1 MSIRKKLILMGICVI
16 IILVILTVNVI
27 RRITS
32 EEKTNTGET
41 TVKENVIT
49 RAEAF
54 RLLSYLEY
62 DKAGREGLSEGIT
75 YADTAMSGWYDS
87 YVNAVWKMGLI
98 EGNVTITPK
107 EALTYGYCKE
117 MLDKLIM
124 AEPGFQGIYAGL
136 TFDFINSEED
146 MLIGEFL
153 EVYEAA
159 LKLLPQEKAV
169 IKEETLFVLARE
181 ISEDGKDRIVTD
193 LGRYYYDN
201 CKDYSGFLMQ
211 PDTDGNTA
219 SVNGA
224 EAAADKGAGKNTEA
238 AKTTDEKASED
249 KPDAAE
255 SADPKVNEQKEQAS
269 EAGNGSGNSLTGE
282 DFQKRYINQGIK
294 AMVCGQEIVYLKG
307 ITVDPIII
315 HNVWI
320 KQGKDL
326 LVDTFINGID
336 KAFNAQNRL
345 STSIEKVVGDIIVKD
360 QRVVGISVKP
370 DLIHGK
376 VLLTGKDF
384 IEVEGYGK
392 VPLEEDYRIYKIY
405 GELSMEQTNS
415 ILVGYETTDFVV
427 SGGKISAA
435 LIREGIKAE
444 NIRVLLHTT
453 GYGGIFH
460 DSVELTCNT
469 AFTVKN
475 DDSETEYEKDET
487 IKLEPGSEMLTEGRI
502 KIVPKSEKG
511 RIQILSI
518 ERSTGNPKYRGS
530 IEISEGEEGLLIVNE
545 LPLEEYLYA
554 VIPSEMPTYYGLE
567 ALKVQAV
574 CARSYAYRHLL
585 ANSLSSY
592 GAHVDD
598 SVSYQVYNNIEENED
613 SILAV
618 KDTYGKVV
626 KYNGEV
632 ITAYYFS
639 TSCGHTTNVEDVW
652 ANGVATPYLS
662 GRLMAVEEDSE
673 GVTAQE
679 ENSLYEDLSKEENFR
694 SFIED
699 RDFATYDSGFNWYR
713 WHVTMDAKDIKN
725 IINSKLKERY
735 EAYPELIKTLTDG
748 SEKDGDA
755 VYESIPVDTVGDIVD
770 ISVRKRQTGGIIYE
784 LVITGTKNT
793 ILVQTE
799 YNIRVLLSPK
809 NSTVYRLDETGVEG
823 LSLLPSAFFV
833 IDQEKE
839 KGKLKS
845 ITLTGGGYGH
855 GVGMSQNGVK
865 SLSDA
870 GKTYEEIVPY
880 FYKDTEL
887 GFIYE

>member
-27 RRITS
+27 RRMTS
-32 EEKTNTGET
+32 EEKTDTGET

-54 RLLSYLEY
+54 RLLSYLQF
-62 DKAGREGLSEGIT
+62 DKAGRGSLSKGIT
-75 YADTAMSGWYDS
+75 YADPAMSGWYDS

-98 EGNVTITPK
+98 EGNVTVTPK

-117 MLDKLIM
+117 MLDKLIL
-124 AEPGFQGIYAGL
+124 AEPGFQGIYTGL
-136 TFDFINSEED
+136 SFDFINSEED

-159 LKLLPQEKAV
+159 LTLLPQEKAK

-201 CKDYSGFLMQ
+201 CKDYSGFLTE
-211 PDTDGNTA
+211 PPIAG
-219 SVNGA
+219 
-224 EAAADKGAGKNTEA
+224 EAASDVQKEA
-238 AKTTDEKASED
+238 ASGQETGNNPDEEKATGNQAAGESSKASNTSD
-249 KPDAAE
+249 QDAE
-255 SADPKVNEQKEQAS
+255 KQVEQS
-269 EAGNGSGNSLTGE
+269 VEAGSGSGSSLTGE
-282 DFQKRYINQGIK
+282 EFQKRYINQGIK

-307 ITVDPIII
+307 ITAEPIVI
-315 HNVWI
+315 HNVFI

-336 KAFNAQNRL
+336 KAFNAQSKL
-345 STSIEKVVGDIIVKD
+345 STNIEKVVGDITIEN

-376 VLLTGKDF
+376 VLLSGKDF

-392 VPLEEDYRIYKIY
+392 VPLEEDYKIYKIY

-460 DSVELTCNT
+460 NSVELTCNT
-469 AFTVKN
+469 AFTVKSG
-475 DDSETEYEKDET
+475 DQETKYEKDDT
-487 IKLEPGSEMLTEGRI
+487 LKLEPGSELLSEGRI
-502 KIVPKSEKG
+502 KIEPASEKG
-511 RIQILSI
+511 RIQLLSI
-518 ERSTGNPKYRGS
+518 ERSSGNPKYRGS

-713 WHVTMDAKDIKN
+713 WHVTMDAKDIEKTLN
-725 IINSKLKERY
+725 DKLKERY
-735 EAYPELIKTLTDG
+735 EANPELIQTLTDG

-755 VYESIPVDTVGDIVD
+755 VYESLPVDTVGNIVD

-793 ILVQTE
+793 VLIQTE
-799 YNIRVLLSPK
+799 YNIRILLSPK
-809 NSTVYRLDETGVEG
+809 NSTVYRLDETGVG
-823 LSLLPSAFFV
+823 DLSLLPSAFFV

-839 KGKLKS
+839 DGKLKS
-845 ITLTGGGYGH
+845 LTLTGGGYGH

-870 GKTYEEIVPY
+870 GKNYEEIVAY

>member
-1 MSIRKKLILMGICVI
+1 M
-16 IILVILTVNVI
+16 
-27 RRITS
+27 
-32 EEKTNTGET
+32 
-41 TVKENVIT
+41 
-49 RAEAF
+49 
-54 RLLSYLEY
+54 
-62 DKAGREGLSEGIT
+62 
-75 YADTAMSGWYDS
+75 
-87 YVNAVWKMGLI
+87 
-98 EGNVTITPK
+98 
-107 EALTYGYCKE
+107 
-117 MLDKLIM
+117 
-124 AEPGFQGIYAGL
+124 
-136 TFDFINSEED
+136 
-146 MLIGEFL
+146 
-153 EVYEAA
+153 
-159 LKLLPQEKAV
+159 

-193 LGRYYYDN
+193 LGRYYYNN
-201 CKDYSGFLMQ
+201 CKDYSEFINQTEAIGGT
-211 PDTDGNTA
+211 DNAAGEEADSVKATDKNTEDSNAINKEAAEEKATADGNTA
-219 SVNGA
+219 RDESKANNS
-224 EAAADKGAGKNTEA
+224 ADKE
-238 AKTTDEKASED
+238 SED
-249 KPDAAE
+249 REDQAAE
-255 SADPKVNEQKEQAS
+255 DT
-269 EAGNGSGNSLTGE
+269 GTSGVSLTGE
-282 DFQKRYINQGIK
+282 DFQKQYINQGIK

-307 ITVDPIII
+307 ITADPIII

-326 LVDTFINGID
+326 LVDTYINGID
-336 KAFNAQNRL
+336 KAFNAQNKL
-345 STSIEKVVGDIIVKD
+345 STSIEKVVGDIIVKN
-360 QRVVGISVKP
+360 QRIVGISVKP

-392 VPLEEDYRIYKIY
+392 VPLEEDYKIYKIY

-453 GYGGIFH
+453 GYDGIFH
-460 DSVELTCNT
+460 DGVELTCNT
-469 AFTVKN
+469 AFTVTAGDQETKYEKN
-475 DDSETEYEKDET
+475 DTL
-487 IKLEPGSEMLTEGRI
+487 KLEPGSELLSEGRI
-502 KIVPKSEKG
+502 KIEPASENG
-511 RIQILSI
+511 RIQLLSI
-518 ERSTGNPKYRGS
+518 ERSYGNPKYRGS
-530 IEISEGEEGLLIVNE
+530 IEISEGEKGLLIVNE

-567 ALKVQAV
+567 PLKVQAV
-574 CARSYAYRHLL
+574 CARSYAFRHLL

-652 ANGVATPYLS
+652 ANGVSTPYLS
-662 GRLMAVEEDSE
+662 GRLMAVEGDSE

-713 WHVTMDAKDIKN
+713 WHVTMDVKDIKKS
-725 IINSKLKERY
+725 INDKLKERY
-735 EAYPELIKTLTDG
+735 EANPELIRTLTDG
-748 SEKDGDA
+748 SMKDGDA
-755 VYESIPVDTVGDIVD
+755 VFESIPVDTVGDIVD

-784 LVITGTKNT
+784 LAITGTKNT

-799 YNIRVLLSPK
+799 YNIRALLSPK
-809 NSTVYRLDETGVEG
+809 NSTVYRLDETGVDD

-839 KGKLKS
+839 DGKLKS
-845 ITLTGGGYGH
+845 LTLTGGGYGH

-870 GKTYEEIVPY
+870 GKTYEEIVSY